1 MEYTAGDFSFVKDHA
16 FREEFERTY
25 KAVTDLNMWGS
36 IGSVK
41 SLRGDPLVS
50 RLFSLCEER
59 GAGHSGSSWLYF
71 FSHMQKISKLG
82 WNDYVSTFTCRISV

>member
-1 MEYTAGDFSFVKDHA
+1 MEYTMGDFSFVKDNA

-25 KAVTDLNMWGS
+25 RAVTDLNMWGS

-50 RLFSLCEER
+50 RLLSLCEER
-59 GAGHSGSSWLYF
+59 GAGHSGSSWSYF

-82 WNDYVSTFTCRISV
+82 WDKYVSTFTRRTSV